1 MTFFLLI
8 LAGVVIGTLGTI
20 IGAGGGFLLVPA
32 MALWR
37 PDEAAE
43 RISTLSLFIIFC
55 NATSG
60 TYAYTRHRLVH
71 FRSGIIFAL
80 AAIPGAIAGTYLAA
94 RIGRHLFDTFLGS
107 FLICMSL
114 LIVWRTLHKPPPD
127 HHHEWPGPTPRQL
140 FVGALVSTLVGL
152 LASVLGIGGGLIHV
166 PLFVYAFGYPVHRA
180 TATSHFILMI
190 TAGLAAAIDIAH
202 GRLTGN
208 WEIAIPLAIG
218 VLGGAQIGAW
228 LSRRL
233 RARWIVFGLCA
244 AIIAVG
250 ARLTIHGFRS
260 GPPTPT
266 TAPAPPR

>member
-1 MTFFLLI
+1 M
-8 LAGVVIGTLGTI
+8 GTL

-60 TYAYTRHRLVH
+60 TYAYARHKLVH
-71 FRSGIIFAL
+71 FRSGALFAA

-94 RIGRHLFDTFLGS
+94 HIGRHLFDTFLGS
-107 FLICMSL
+107 FLICMSF
-114 LIVWRTLHKPPPD
+114 LIVWRTLHRPPPD
-127 HHHEWPGPTPRQL
+127 HHHDWPGPTSRQL
-140 FVGALVSTLVGL
+140 VVGAAVSTLVGL

-202 GRLTGN
+202 GRLAGN
-208 WEIAIPLAIG
+208 WDIAIPLAIG
-218 VLGGAQIGAW
+218 VLGGAQLGAM
-228 LSRRL
+228 LSRKV

-250 ARLTIHGFRS
+250 ARLTVHGFMSRPS
-260 GPPTPT
+260 AV
-266 TAPAPPR
+266 APAASPAPSR